1 MAIMSIKTGRIGKDL
16 ILEIEGEVYKAE
28 DVNNMNLQQIHMM
41 TYFCETEGQLRWI
54 QRNTEIEAAH
64 IYIDNLCFKL

>member
-1 MAIMSIKTGRIGKDL
+1 MIKTGRIGRDL

-28 DVNNMNLQQIHMM
+28 DVQEMTLEQIHMM
-41 TYFCETEGQLRWI
+41 TSFCETEGQLRWI
-54 QRNTEIEAAH
+54 QRHTEIEAAQ